1 MLTAEITKVWPV
13 YSSNGLFHVGVEVVL
28 NDDDGASRNVDA
40 LEQKRHVFTTATSK
54 SGDPEAVAGEIIE
67 QIQVWIDAYVI
78 EKNAHKHAK
87 YEALRL
93 AVAGGLNLS
102 E

>member
-1 MLTAEITKVWPV
+1 MLTTAVTKQWPSL
-13 YSSNGLFHVGVEVVL
+13 SSNGLFLVGVEVVL
-28 NDDDGASRNVDA
+28 NDDDTDYRMVNA
-40 LEQKRHVFTTATSK
+40 LEQRRRVFTQATSK
-54 SGDPEAVAGEIIE
+54 DGDVETVSGQIIKQVQGWIEAYIT
-67 QIQVWIDAYVI
+67 

-93 AVAGGLNLS
+93 AVAGGLNLT